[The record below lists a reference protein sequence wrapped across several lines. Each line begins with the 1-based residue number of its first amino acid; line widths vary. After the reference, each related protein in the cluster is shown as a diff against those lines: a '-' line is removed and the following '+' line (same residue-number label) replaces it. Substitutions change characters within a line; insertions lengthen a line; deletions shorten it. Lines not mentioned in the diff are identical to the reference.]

1 MKARLKGQISHYLF
15 IQVKEALS
23 FLIAWAE
30 EGGSVIGLKVSGC
43 GGGVKLS
50 YIQFPDG
57 CLLFCDFSRKQ
68 LLPLNNQLF
77 YLNWVLLWFEVVHAI
92 KSIWRKGSP
101 HWQGWW
107 RKWGDRHLGLG
118 GKVGQNVSRLE
129 YRAGVVAYKV
139 YLGLPCM
146 LLLNAPWCGILYRR
160 SLNEDWFFG
169 EGSN

>member
-1 MKARLKGQISHYLF
+1 MKARLKVRFLILF
-15 IQVKEALS
+15 ILVKEALS

-57 CLLFCDFSRKQ
+57 SLLFRDFCRKQ

-77 YLNWVLLWFEVVHAI
+77 HLNWVLLCFQVHAI

-107 RKWGDRHLGLG
+107 RKWGNKQLGLG

-146 LLLNAPWCGILYRR
+146 LLLDAPWCGILYRR
-160 SLNEDWFFG
+160 KLKWRLILWRRQ
-169 EGSN
+169 